1 MTMLKRTP
9 EPPAAMRLCVCV
21 CVCVC
26 ACVCVAVMWKWTAAP
41 AVTWYA
47 DSCSKITFS
56 STTTPTTGSAP
67 SAAGKVTVDCRLLL
81 VPRRLHH
88 AAAVRVARRRER
100 PARPGVARS
109 L

>member
-9 EPPAAMRLCVCV
+9 EPPAAMRLCARARVR
-21 CVCVC
+21 
-26 ACVCVAVMWKWTAAP
+26 VCVAVTWKWTAAP
-41 AVTWYA
+41 AATSYA

-56 STTTPTTGSAP
+56 STTTPTTGSTP